1 MHSFRGRGDAR
12 PRLLYWYRTPPDVKV
27 GRAALDEEAIR
38 ALEESNSE
46 LTFDWSRILHSRA
59 TPQPGDR
66 PPGRRSERAAGGR
79 PRREREAVRQAAP
92 PSAPAVQPAT
102 PAVQPARL
110 PEPRPSEP
118 PPPGRHPP
126 ETGRGKG
133 RRRRRPPK
141 RGEAARLP
149 FPDEARPA
157 AATVG
162 PTELVDEGGPAPQEA
177 GEVPPEVATRGSAL
191 ETIRRDDLARLRA
204 RYAEIQARITQQV
217 TDPQR
222 LERLRA
228 LAEQLNPDAWVTAEE
243 VAAGLAEF
251 ESVHGALREMV
262 GRRRR
267 RSRRGGV
274 RHRRGGH
281 QPAAGE
287 SVAPPA
293 PDGSPSEQPGDN
305 SGAADDSSTDDAA
318 DEE

>member
-38 ALEESNSE
+38 ALEESNPE

-59 TPQPGDR
+59 TPEPGDR
-66 PPGRRSERAAGGR
+66 PPGRRGERAAGGR
-79 PRREREAVRQAAP
+79 PRREREAARQAAP
-92 PSAPAVQPAT
+92 PTTPAVQPAT
-102 PAVQPARL
+102 PAVQPPRL

-118 PPPGRHPP
+118 RPPEPHPP
-126 ETGRGKG
+126 ETAGGKG
-133 RRRRRPPK
+133 RRRRRRPK
-141 RGEAARLP
+141 SVEAARLP

-157 AATVG
+157 EATAG
-162 PTELVDEGGPAPQEA
+162 SAERVDEREAAVQEA
-177 GEVPPEVATRGSAL
+177 GEVPAEVATRGSAL
-191 ETIRRDDLARLRA
+191 ETIGRDDLARLRA

-222 LERLRA
+222 LEKLRA

-243 VAAGLAEF
+243 VAAGLADF
-251 ESVHGALREMV
+251 ESVHSALRGML

-287 SVAPPA
+287 SAAPPA
-293 PDGSPSEQPGDN
+293 PDVSPSEPGTN
-305 SGAADDSSTDDAA
+305 SGAADDSDTDDPA